1 LQTPYTVYD
10 ASGTRVAGGLVGGEP
25 VELEAAYYRVV
36 VASSPQQTFEEVDVQ
51 GASEVLLELE

>member
-1 LQTPYTVYD
+1 V
-10 ASGTRVAGGLVGGEP
+10 ASGLVGGES

-36 VASSPQQTFEEVDVQ
+36 VSSSPQQTFKEVDVQ